1 MTTAV
6 LVSGQMR
13 TLDVCFGG
21 IYEHVLLK
29 INKSGLSHSVY
40 IEAHEDEDAHKANML
55 CPTKINIEPQPGMKD
70 ARYEARLGLGCYG
83 VEVVLR
89 QLWSLQKSWRLMEQS
104 NLSPFIA
111 GNWVIRL
118 RPDCWFHNDIEDFA
132 DCDPA
137 CIYVPTFHNFYGLN
151 DRFAFGGY
159 EAMKVYC
166 NRLDTMDEYI
176 ASGGIFHPESHLK
189 WTLQRAGIEVK
200 RTQILFDL
208 VRRGGLHVKPQW
220 NHDANYGDVL
230 TC

>member
-6 LVSGQMR
+6 LVSGNMR
-13 TLDVCFGG
+13 TLDVCYPTIERHILKRLLGG
-21 IYEHVLLK
+21 FDCYSSTAL
-29 INKSGLSHSVY
+29 
-40 IEAHEDEDAHKANML
+40 DEDYLKVDLFRGVLGM
-55 CPTKINIEPQPGMKD
+55 TEPQPMMDEKNYQQ
-70 ARYEARLGLGCYG
+70 RIGLGCYG
-83 VEVVLR
+83 VQVVLR
-89 QLWSLQKSWRLMEQS
+89 QLWALRRSWQVMLM
-104 NLSPFIA
+104 A
-111 GNWVIRL
+111 GVPSAQWIIRL
-118 RPDCWFHNDIEDFA
+118 RPDCWFHNDIEDLNE
-132 DCDPA
+132 CDPA

-159 EAMKVYC
+159 DAMKVYC
-166 NRLDTMDEYI
+166 NRLDTMDDYI

-189 WTLQRAGIEVK
+189 WTLARAGIEVR